1 VLVDK
6 ILHSPNQRERRK
18 VENGAMQPLAAP
30 AAITIAQEV
39 ALVVP
44 AALVA
49 VAASQQAA
57 LAAAVAVLTE
67 ELS

>member
-1 VLVDK
+1 
-6 ILHSPNQRERRK
+6 
-18 VENGAMQPLAAP
+18 MQPQAAP

-39 ALVVP
+39 ALVAR